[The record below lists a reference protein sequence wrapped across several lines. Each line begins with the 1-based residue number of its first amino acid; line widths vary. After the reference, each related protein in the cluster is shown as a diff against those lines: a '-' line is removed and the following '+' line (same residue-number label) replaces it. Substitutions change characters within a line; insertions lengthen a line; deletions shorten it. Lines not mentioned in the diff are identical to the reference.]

1 LKVVED
7 LVCQPILGRDGGNIG
22 SVLSPHDPS
31 LMEAVKLRKKER
43 SSLLLLRNAV
53 LRIAPRTSPCI
64 RLS

>member
-1 LKVVED
+1 
-7 LVCQPILGRDGGNIG
+7 VCQPILGRDGGNIG
-22 SVLSPHDPS
+22 SVLSPHDVS

-43 SSLLLLRNAV
+43 SSLLLLRNTV